1 MYFPELSDSEDDEDA
16 KDDDDDDASYSACEP
31 KPKPKE
37 NGAYEMQVNWLLP
50 FAREQR
56 FLFRSLFPLLCV
68 CVCARDEFV
77 FVFVHLFLQLF
88 THFCQFLCIYS
99 ICIHITC
106 ARVFICSGTTC
117 SYAADATNSVDCVRF
132 FLYIFFFGKKIE
144 FLWYDNVESEY
155 IIMKSVENDSKVN
168 VPLHHAVSSSSTSSP
183 CSLDI
188 TFQPV
193 QSRGGMWVCMCV
205 AFAQTWRAHF
215 VALKRI
221 RVRVDVTWI

>member
-1 MYFPELSDSEDDEDA
+1 MRFSLQLTLLASLRPPFSLHRVAVCCSRCSCTLYNNNALKMYFPELSDSEDDEDA

-37 NGAYEMQVNWLLP
+37 YGAYEMQVNWLLP

-132 FLYIFFFGKKIE
+132 FLYIFFFWQK
-144 FLWYDNVESEY
+144 D
-155 IIMKSVENDSKVN
+155 
-168 VPLHHAVSSSSTSSP
+168 
-183 CSLDI
+183 
-188 TFQPV
+188 
-193 QSRGGMWVCMCV
+193 
-205 AFAQTWRAHF
+205 
-215 VALKRI
+215 
-221 RVRVDVTWI
+221 